1 MRRLLP
7 LLLLICFA
15 MPARADDLADIKAM
29 LEPLRVPAKDMTRG
43 AKPVFTE
50 IKHRL
55 REWVEGRLEDFPAEG
70 DVKAYAQSL
79 NEDLAKAGLMCDEP
93 DLGDSPACPSPDDGN
108 DLGFI
113 RRIGLRRV
121 EADQPYLLVTIPLG
135 LAKCRFDQSA
145 YLYRN
150 DSGHW
155 RRVWVRE
162 QSRVGKDEPTLGDVD
177 YVKISAPRP
186 EDGRRLLLA
195 YGVTFGC
202 ASMWTEAD
210 YGLWL
215 VGEWEDQ
222 QSGLGNWSQY
232 IYAGVDDP
240 ILGQVTP
247 SEALVQFHVRSM
259 DVDVHNRYA
268 LRRISVEGDRVKS
281 IRKETIGP
289 RDFLEDYIEGRWP
302 KIYNLTYG
310 GDYGEPIR
318 RCGEKGE
325 VWQFPMWRNV
335 FTVADSPLFF
345 GWVRWRQPDH
355 FAVLGF
361 GYVPRNDCRDVAD
374 EEAFTLPPP
383 LQATESYWGPPVIY
397 HENSAPQAPATT
409 Q

>member
-1 MRRLLP
+1 MRCLLP

-15 MPARADDLADIKAM
+15 MPARADDLAEIKAM
-29 LEPLRVPAKDMTRG
+29 LVPLRMPSADEARG
-43 AKPVFTE
+43 AKPVFVE

-55 REWVEGRLEDFPAEG
+55 RAWVEGKLEGLPADG

-93 DLGDSPACPSPDDGN
+93 DLANSPACPSSDNGISYDR
-108 DLGFI
+108 LGFI

-121 EADQPYLLVTIPLG
+121 EADQPYVLVTIPLG
-135 LAKCRFDQSA
+135 LTNCRFDQSA

-150 DSGHW
+150 DNEHW
-155 RRVWVRE
+155 RRVWTRE
-162 QSRVGKDEPTLGDVD
+162 QLRVGKNEPTLGDVD

-215 VGEWEDQ
+215 VGERQDQ
-222 QSGLGNWSQY
+222 QSSLENWHQY

-247 SEALVQFHVRSM
+247 FEALVQFHVGSM

-268 LRRISVEGDRVKS
+268 LRRIAVEGSRVKTV
-281 IRKETIGP
+281 RKETIGP
-289 RDFLEDYIEGRWP
+289 RDFLEDYIQERWP
-302 KIYNLTYG
+302 HVKYLSYG
-310 GDYGEPIR
+310 YPLQ
-318 RCGEKGE
+318 RCGDDAAL
-325 VWQFPMWRNV
+325 WQIPMYRS
-335 FTVADSPLFF
+335 TVGYEHGPLFF
-345 GWVRWRQPDH
+345 GWVRWRQPDL
-355 FAVLGF
+355 FEVLGF

-374 EEAFTLPPP
+374 EEAISLPPP
-383 LQATESYWGPPVIY
+383 LQATESYWGPPVTY